1 MITLKQYLPLA
12 LLITVWSSCIKPIT
26 YKEATDALIKKYD
39 KTDFSLFNQFYIHYQ
54 SSGNNINSKIYF
66 AGVRVK
72 GFNCA
77 PYAVEHSKFII
88 MDFFDISNKLVL
100 QSNCSDYM
108 SDNQIKHMTSAIDEY
123 DFFMIEADSVGN
135 VYIRPYESDHHVLLR
150 SVPSPQKSVLEGFKH
165 YKGRWYIHESALSKL
180 QSEQ

>member
-1 MITLKQYLPLA
+1 MITLKQYLPLV
-12 LLITVWSSCIKPIT
+12 LLIAVWSSCTKPMT

-54 SSGNNINSKIYF
+54 SSGNYPNSKIYF

-72 GFNCA
+72 GFNYP
-77 PYAVEHSKFII
+77 PYAVKHSKFII
-88 MDFFDISNKLVL
+88 MEFFDISNKLVL
-100 QSNCSDYM
+100 QNNCPDYM
-108 SDNQIKHMTSAIDEY
+108 IDNQIKHMTSAIDEY

-135 VYIRPYESDHHVLLR
+135 VYIRPYKSDHHVLLR
-150 SVPSPQKSVLEGFKH
+150 TVRSPQKSVLEGFKH